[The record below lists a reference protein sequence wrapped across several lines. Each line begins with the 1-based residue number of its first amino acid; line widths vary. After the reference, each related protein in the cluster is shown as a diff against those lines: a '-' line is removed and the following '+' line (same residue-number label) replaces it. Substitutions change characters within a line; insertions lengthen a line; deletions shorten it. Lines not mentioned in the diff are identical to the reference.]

1 MYHSACRG
9 MAKPNIKVCVKPP
22 LFKVGSDTILMLTNK
37 IKENMKERSYWM
49 HRITHERE
57 VKETFLD
64 KKGLLFTGWGALS
77 NDAFLN
83 SVLHVEKPEYDRIYM
98 GETGLLHH
106 NRFFLYMFLNEF
118 GKGDYVVVPGN
129 KDFSVYEIVSATPFS
144 KEHIKDFSNN
154 LAELNVIEND
164 GKYFVGDT
172 REELGL
178 GFFWKVKPVELN
190 ISREQY
196 AKDSLRRRMKFQGT
210 DNNITSL
217 SKDVD
222 EAIRRHRDKSPLFL
236 KNEIVG
242 KTWHFVLEK
251 LQSISS
257 DSAFEK
263 VTKYYLERLGAN
275 NVMIP
280 AKALLSKEQG
290 DADVV
295 ATFEALQIK
304 VIIQVKH
311 YLKEVNEE
319 AVKQILASR
328 SFYEDS
334 TYTVIPWVV
343 AACDIFTEQAQKLA
357 EENGV
362 RLITGSEFARLLLDV
377 GFGTLDL

>member
-1 MYHSACRG
+1 
-9 MAKPNIKVCVKPP
+9 
-22 LFKVGSDTILMLTNK
+22 
-37 IKENMKERSYWM
+37 MKERNYWM

-57 VKETFLD
+57 VKEAFL
-64 KKGLLFTGWGALS
+64 KKESLLFTGWGELS
-77 NDAFLN
+77 NDAFLE
-83 SVLHVEKPEYDRIYM
+83 SVLYKEKPEYDRIYM
-98 GETGLLHH
+98 EKTGQLPH
-106 NRFFLYMFLNEF
+106 NRFFLYMFLNEY
-118 GKGDYVVVPGN
+118 GKGDFVVVPGN
-129 KDFSVYEIVSATPFS
+129 KDFSVYEIISETPFS
-144 KEHIKDFSNN
+144 KEHVKEIAND
-154 LAELNVIEND
+154 LAGLNIAEDN
-164 GKYFVGDT
+164 GKYYVSDT
-172 REELGL
+172 GEELEL

-210 DNNITSL
+210 DNNITLL
-217 SKDVD
+217 SQDVD
-222 EAIRRHRDKSPLFL
+222 EAIKRHQDNSPLFL
-236 KNEIVG
+236 KYEIVN
-242 KTWHFVLEK
+242 KTWHVVLDK

-263 VTKYYLERLGAN
+263 VTKYYLERLGAT
-275 NVMIP
+275 NVVIP

-295 ATFEALQIK
+295 AIFEALQIK
-304 VIIQVKH
+304 IIVQVKH

-343 AACDIFTEQAQKLA
+343 AACDTYTEDAQNLA

>member
-1 MYHSACRG
+1 
-9 MAKPNIKVCVKPP
+9 
-22 LFKVGSDTILMLTNK
+22 
-37 IKENMKERSYWM
+37 MKNRNYWM

-64 KKGLLFTGWGALS
+64 KVGLLFTGWGGLS
-77 NDAFLN
+77 NDIFLD
-83 SVLHVEKPEYDRIYM
+83 SVLLREKPEYDRIYI
-98 GETGLLHH
+98 EATGLLPH

-118 GKGDYVVVPGN
+118 GKGDYVVVPGY
-129 KDFSVYEIVSATPFS
+129 KDFSVYEIISERPYS
-144 KEHIKDFSNN
+144 KEHIKDFANN
-154 LAELNVIEND
+154 LAEMNIVED
-164 GKYFVGDT
+164 GGKYFVSDT
-172 REELGL
+172 GKELDL

-190 ISREQY
+190 ISREQF

-210 DNNITSL
+210 DNNITPL
-217 SKDVD
+217 SQDVD
-222 EAIRRHRDKSPLFL
+222 EAIKRHRDNSPLIL
-236 KNEIVG
+236 KNVIVE
-242 KTWHFVLEK
+242 TTCHVILEE

-263 VTKYYLERLGAN
+263 VTKYYLERLGAT

-295 ATFEALQIK
+295 AFFEALQIK
-304 VIIQVKH
+304 VIVQVKH

-319 AVKQILASR
+319 AVKQILASK
-328 SFYEDS
+328 SSYEDS
-334 TYTVIPWVV
+334 TYTVIPWVI
-343 AACDIFTEQAQKLA
+343 AACDTYTDDAHSLA

>member
-1 MYHSACRG
+1 
-9 MAKPNIKVCVKPP
+9 
-22 LFKVGSDTILMLTNK
+22 
-37 IKENMKERSYWM
+37 MKERNYWM
-49 HRITHERE
+49 HRIAHERE
-57 VKETFLD
+57 VKESFLD
-64 KKGLLFTGWGALS
+64 KEGLLFTGWGALS
-77 NDAFLN
+77 NDAFLE
-83 SVLHVEKPEYDRIYM
+83 SVLHKEKPEYDRIYM
-98 GETGLLHH
+98 GETGQLPH
-106 NRFFLYMFLNEF
+106 NRFFLYMFLNEY
-118 GKGDYVVVPGN
+118 KIGDYVLVPGN
-129 KDFSVYEIVSATPFS
+129 KEFSVYELLSEIPFS
-144 KEHIKDFSNN
+144 KEHIKEFVSN
-154 LAELNVIEND
+154 LAELNIVED
-164 GKYFVGDT
+164 GGKYFVSDT
-172 REELGL
+172 DVELEL

-196 AKDSLRRRMKFQGT
+196 AKDSLRRRLKFQGT
-210 DNNITSL
+210 DNNITPL
-217 SKDVD
+217 SQDVD
-222 EAIRRHRDKSPLFL
+222 EAIKRHQDNSPLFL
-236 KNEIVG
+236 KNEIVN
-242 KTWHFVLEK
+242 KTWQVVLEK

-263 VTKYYLERLGAN
+263 VTKYYLERLGAT
-275 NVMIP
+275 NVVIP

-295 ATFEALQIK
+295 AIFEALQIK
-304 VIIQVKH
+304 VIVQVKH

-343 AACDIFTEQAQKLA
+343 AACDTYTDDAQNLA

>member
-1 MYHSACRG
+1 
-9 MAKPNIKVCVKPP
+9 
-22 LFKVGSDTILMLTNK
+22 
-37 IKENMKERSYWM
+37 MKERSYWM

-64 KKGLLFTGWGALS
+64 KVGLLFTGWGTLS
-77 NDAFLN
+77 NDAFLD
-83 SVLHVEKPEYDRIYM
+83 SVLHKEKPEYDRIYM
-98 GETGLLHH
+98 EETGLLPH

-118 GKGDYVVVPGN
+118 GKGDYVVVPGY
-129 KDFSVYEIVSATPFS
+129 KDFSVYEIISERPFS
-144 KEHIKDFSNN
+144 KEHIKEFSNG
-154 LAELNVIEND
+154 LVGLNIVEEG
-164 GKYFVGDT
+164 GKYFISNTG
-172 REELGL
+172 EELEL

-196 AKDSLRRRMKFQGT
+196 AKDPLRRRMKFQGT
-210 DNNITSL
+210 DNNITLL

-222 EAIRRHRDKSPLFL
+222 EAIKRHQANSPLFV
-236 KNEIVG
+236 KNEIVD
-242 KTWHFVLEK
+242 KTCHVVLEK

-263 VTKYYLERLGAN
+263 LTKYYMERLGAN
-275 NVMIP
+275 KVMIP

-295 ATFEALQIK
+295 AFFEALQIK
-304 VIIQVKH
+304 VIVQVKH
-311 YLKEVNEE
+311 YMKEVNEE
-319 AVKQILASR
+319 AVRQILASR
-328 SFYEDS
+328 CFYEDS

-343 AACDIFTEQAQKLA
+343 AACDIYTAGAQSLA